1 MTATTSATASGAL
14 DRPVRQ
20 VMRHGVVSV
29 PEHALLESVRRA
41 MTDHTV
47 HAVLV
52 EERTT
57 GRPMGWVRAESLLT
71 WMNLEPEPVHAHRAI
86 TEAVVTIAP
95 DAPLREAVSALS
107 RHGVTHLLVCGEGD
121 RAAEGVVTALDVVAA
136 WER

>member
-1 MTATTSATASGAL
+1 MTATSIPNAL
-14 DRPVRQ
+14 DRPVRT

-41 MTDHTV
+41 MADHKV

-52 EERTT
+52 VERTT

-71 WMNLEPEPVHAHRAI
+71 WMNLDPEPVEAHRAI
-86 TEAVVTIAP
+86 TEAVVKIAP
-95 DAPLREAVSALS
+95 GAPLRDAVSALS
-107 RHGVTHLLVCGEGD
+107 RHDITHLLVCGDGD
-121 RAAEGVVTALDVVAA
+121 YAAEGVVTALDVVAA